1 MMAGILIVYIRVLI
15 SWKITCVI
23 FNLGGTRA
31 SVAFFDA
38 FYVELGT
45 ILPAQRAFVRVEKA
59 GTHVSNFDW
68 RRPTVW
74 STPEYQIQTV
84 SQSAKDAGR
93 FLRQFFLQVASPNC
107 ILRGIVEPR
116 GPSFFDTL
124 VEDNLRARYVQDIRT
139 FEYSARVEELAG
151 FFRDQRWMHMHQV
164 LRGLDINYHEL
175 GHRGL
180 EASLVI
186 LEAEGF
192 SREESLR
199 EVGLRRRGG
208 ALASLE
214 LQGFTGE
221 GGARSASSELGHR
234 GRGGALASHELQGFT
249 GEGGARSAS
258 LELGHCGGEAY
269 SAIYRTSGNCIVE
282 GCKKAIKSGEFCK
295 QHRPLKPIVEKSD
308 KCRSCGRVMGVNERV
323 TAGTCQACYCKPEVR
338 DARKKTTA
346 AKKEARGKCSTPG
359 CNRVNDKGR
368 DKCYTCLNPSK
379 SN

>member
-1 MMAGILIVYIRVLI
+1 M
-15 SWKITCVI
+15 
-23 FNLGGTRA
+23 
-31 SVAFFDA
+31 
-38 FYVELGT
+38 
-45 ILPAQRAFVRVEKA
+45 
-59 GTHVSNFDW
+59 
-68 RRPTVW
+68 
-74 STPEYQIQTV
+74 
-84 SQSAKDAGR
+84 
-93 FLRQFFLQVASPNC
+93 
-107 ILRGIVEPR
+107 
-116 GPSFFDTL
+116 
-124 VEDNLRARYVQDIRT
+124 QDIRT
-139 FEYSARVEELAG
+139 FEFSARVEELAG